1 MHTGFIN
8 SFFKVNFN
16 SNFTQATCKL
26 IYKIRLNCTIVYENH
41 SDNSH
46 ILTAMG
52 TSKTDTVILGLDIVP
67 NVKYY
72 FVATAISD
80 RDTAVVEGT
89 FTSSRQT
96 GIILLD
102 PWIDYIIMHNIIVIV
117 NYVHSIITILCRTNE
132 PIYSQWF
139 WGNCWCNGNYR
150 DSCCHL
156 CYFHCCDQFTE
167 SIKTFIN

>member
-72 FVATAISD
+72 FIATAISD

-102 PWIDYIIMHNIIVIV
+102 P
-117 NYVHSIITILCRTNE
+117 
-132 PIYSQWF
+132 
-139 WGNCWCNGNYR
+139 
-150 DSCCHL
+150 
-156 CYFHCCDQFTE
+156 
-167 SIKTFIN
+167 